1 MDVIIVAGDV
11 VVVVLVLVVVVVV
24 VVAVVVS
31 VVLARMLA
39 TKQARY
45 ASMWWQERN
54 VFSPKLFAL
63 SRCTT
68 TAVDMVVSISRS
80 VTLHDEGC
88 QPWTLRGVQDVGGME
103 FVMLAA
109 ADKSFCRFVQSDFG
123 TAQSRRS
130 LQPGASALLNKWQAL
145 RTTATLDHVVAH
157 SAAFSSLFDDRLPTE
172 QHKKRA
178 RRESTRQELPDAV
191 EIELPEYDDHT
202 GTSFG
207 PRRVKMRPS
216 IVLGSNLWIE
226 LTVDNIAFAKG
237 ALRMAIGDD
246 AEAQPA
252 TNHECDGR
260 PMEQLAG
267 GYVKWRAERQAWRAV
282 RGTKPGKGNT
292 KHFRVA
298 DVDCEL
304 QMREAHDA
312 AKRWAEGD
320 ESMSN
325 GDVPAPCGDGGP
337 APHEPLPGHLPDA
350 LVGAASVEQPD
361 DHDTQQS
368 D

>member
-1 MDVIIVAGDV
+1 M
-11 VVVVLVLVVVVVV
+11 
-24 VVAVVVS
+24 
-31 VVLARMLA
+31 
-39 TKQARY
+39 
-45 ASMWWQERN
+45 
-54 VFSPKLFAL
+54 
-63 SRCTT
+63 
-68 TAVDMVVSISRS
+68 
-80 VTLHDEGC
+80 
-88 QPWTLRGVQDVGGME
+88 
-103 FVMLAA
+103 
-109 ADKSFCRFVQSDFG
+109 QSHLG
-123 TAQSRRS
+123 NAQSRKS
-130 LQPGASALLNKWQAL
+130 L
-145 RTTATLDHVVAH
+145 RTTATLDHVAAH
-157 SAAFSSLFDDRLPTE
+157 SAAFSSLFDDRLSTE
-172 QHKKRA
+172 QTKKRA

-191 EIELPEYDDHT
+191 EIELPGYDDHT

-246 AEAQPA
+246 AGTQPA

-282 RGTKPGKGNT
+282 RGTKPSKGNT

-304 QMREAHDA
+304 QMREAHGA

-320 ESMSN
+320 ESMSS
-325 GDVPAPCGDGGP
+325 GDAPAPCGNGGSL
-337 APHEPLPGHLPDA
+337 PHEPVPGHLPGTLVDA
-350 LVGAASVEQPD
+350 APVEQFD
-361 DHDTQQS
+361 DQHTQQS